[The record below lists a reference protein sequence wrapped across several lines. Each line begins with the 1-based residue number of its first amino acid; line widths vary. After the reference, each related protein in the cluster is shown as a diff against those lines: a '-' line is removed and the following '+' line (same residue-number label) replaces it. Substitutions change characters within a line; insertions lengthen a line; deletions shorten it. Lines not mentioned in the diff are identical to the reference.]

1 MSEPEL
7 EAMIQERGLTAPR
20 LTPEKIDNQIK
31 LFPAHAQD
39 KLDEASKMIIPSLLI
54 NQQTFIN
61 IFIVLHQISQFFIG
75 QQADAGLR
83 IICPQGPQD
92 RRGQHQVADMHEI
105 DDENILIQV
114 YLVAIYIYFF

>member
-1 MSEPEL
+1 M
-7 EAMIQERGLTAPR
+7 Q
-20 LTPEKIDNQIK
+20 IDNQIK

-39 KLDEASKMIIPSLLI
+39 KLEEASKMIIPSLLI

-61 IFIVLHQISQFFIG
+61 IFIVLHQIPQFFIG

-83 IICPQGPQD
+83 IICPQSPQD

-114 YLVAIYIYFF
+114 YFSSVPFSSIHQDKVRILVSSASSF